1 MVDLLH
7 QVLFAA
13 EQLADLKADLCVLI
27 GIERCDAALGGTK
40 GLRSQTGFFH
50 AVQCFVVRHNDLAA
64 VGDEDIRHRNA
75 LFRYRLELVDE
86 VFNGERNAVAND
98 IEDVL
103 SKNTGGQLMQSKATV
118 IGDDRVAGVA
128 AALETNNDIGIFR
141 QNIGDFAFSFV
152 APAGADNCF
161 YHNSSSLSNIYLFL
175 PKAV

>member
-1 MVDLLH
+1 MPEHGEKNRPPESCGGLLRCAPSELDEAGGRAH
-7 QVLFAA
+7 RVAERPLLFSA
-13 EQLADLKADLCVLI
+13 V
-27 GIERCDAALGGTK
+27 GT
-40 GLRSQTGFFH
+40 
-50 AVQCFVVRHNDLAA
+50 DLAA
-64 VGDEDIRHRNA
+64 G
-75 LFRYRLELVDE
+75 LELVDE

-161 YHNSSSLSNIYLFL
+161 YPKSSSLSNIYLFTT
-175 PKAV
+175 KDV